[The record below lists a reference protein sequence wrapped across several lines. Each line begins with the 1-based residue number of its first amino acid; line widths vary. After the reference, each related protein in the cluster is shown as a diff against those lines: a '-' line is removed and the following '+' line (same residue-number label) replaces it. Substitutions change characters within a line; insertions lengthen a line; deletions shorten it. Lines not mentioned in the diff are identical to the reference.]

1 MASQTYT
8 ETIPAEPTM
17 HMKLSHNV
25 PHPPVGSKA
34 TNTLRMKNLKLDP
47 TRALEPA
54 RKKLATIEAQRIMA
68 VFEESI
74 KRAEIVTALP
84 YIMENMHR
92 FKVSL
97 GSELVDMLNQ
107 HERIQQSYKD
117 ARGQLD
123 IFLEKRAALAKRI
136 EMKNAAAAAAAAAA
150 AREKEMSE
158 MEKMFDDYEE
168 EEEEE
173 EDGEG
178 EDGEAGEAEGETTE
192 KDVQTIPADDNTSAL
207 ANETGLQPKSA
218 ISADKEDVAT
228 NVGEMVTEQITE
240 VRASNSSSRS
250 SSQLS
255 MYEPRIEEAM
265 RNLGLVAQQVSH
277 SCKNILRL
285 FSTNPT
291 AMKVVT
297 TDSNIRD
304 EGGQDLVN
312 NMIELRDILMHKLLT
327 TPEEETERMAYLDEI
342 SKRERQN
349 AAIIE
354 KQEKDLKEAIDD
366 KEEEIR
372 KKNDI
377 IKRLQ
382 TDLHQIEK
390 FSDENIRRTRAE
402 AEKQEI
408 ADNKNSDQK
417 TQRLQSEIN
426 QLQSQLNNSVSEHRD
441 IEAELRGKKYKI
453 ENEVDNW
460 IQKYDQDLGERQDEF
475 EEINLVYTEEKQQL
489 KELEERFATL
499 EKEYTG
505 IMEERRV
512 ARDKRE
518 RAQRELAILVKSA
531 TTIQA
536 FWRSYKVRKALK
548 AKSKKKGGKKKSA
561 S

>member
-240 VRASNSSSRS
+240 IRASNSSSRS

>member
-1 MASQTYT
+1 
-8 ETIPAEPTM
+8 
-17 HMKLSHNV
+17 
-25 PHPPVGSKA
+25 
-34 TNTLRMKNLKLDP
+34 DP
-47 TRALEPA
+47 TKALEPA
-54 RKKLATIEAQRIMA
+54 RKKLSTIEAQRIMA

-84 YIMENMHR
+84 YIMENMQR
-92 FKVSL
+92 FRVSL
-97 GSELVDMLNQ
+97 GSELVELLNQ
-107 HERIQQSYKD
+107 HGRIQQSYKE
-117 ARGQLD
+117 ARAQLD
-123 IFLEKRAALAKRI
+123 HFLEKRALLAKRI
-136 EMKNAAAAAAAAAA
+136 ELKNAAAAAAAEAA
-150 AREKEMSE
+150 AREKEMSA
-158 MEKMFDDYEE
+158 MENIFDD
-168 EEEEE
+168 
-173 EDGEG
+173 
-178 EDGEAGEAEGETTE
+178 
-192 KDVQTIPADDNTSAL
+192 
-207 ANETGLQPKSA
+207 
-218 ISADKEDVAT
+218 
-228 NVGEMVTEQITE
+228 
-240 VRASNSSSRS
+240 
-250 SSQLS
+250 
-255 MYEPRIEEAM
+255 
-265 RNLGLVAQQVSH
+265 H

-297 TDSNIRD
+297 SEPGVRD
-304 EGGQDLVN
+304 EGGQDLVA
-312 NMIELRDILMHKLLT
+312 NMAELRDILMHKLLT

-354 KQEKDLKEAIDD
+354 KQEKELKEAIDD

-372 KKNDI
+372 KKNEI

-408 ADNKNSDQK
+408 ADTKNSDQK
-417 TQRLQSEIN
+417 TQKLQAEIN
-426 QLQSQLNNSVSEHRD
+426 QLQNQLNNAISEHRE
-441 IEAELRGKKYKI
+441 IEADLRGKKYKI

-460 IQKYDQDLGERQDEF
+460 IQKYDQDLGERQDEY
-475 EEINLVYTEEKQQL
+475 EEIDLVYSEEKKQL
-489 KELEERFATL
+489 EELEERFATL
-499 EKEYTG
+499 EKEYTA

-548 AKSKKKGGKKKSA
+548 AKNKKKGGKKKSA
-561 S
+561 

>member
-354 KQEKDLKEAIDD
+354 KQEKDLKEALDD

>member
-417 TQRLQSEIN
+417 TQKLQSEIN